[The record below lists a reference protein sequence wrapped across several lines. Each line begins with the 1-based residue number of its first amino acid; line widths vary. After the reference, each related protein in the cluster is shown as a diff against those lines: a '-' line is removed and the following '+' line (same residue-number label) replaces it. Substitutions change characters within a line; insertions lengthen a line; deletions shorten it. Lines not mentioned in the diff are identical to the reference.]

1 MPILFMPH
9 GTLGLM
15 DLFNL
20 SLLASCF
27 VWQMHVSCIPTFEE
41 RKP

>member
-9 GTLGLM
+9 GTVGLM

-20 SLLASCF
+20 SVSFMFYLANVCKLHPKF
-27 VWQMHVSCIPTFEE
+27 
-41 RKP
+41 